1 MGLITWL
8 IDKLG
13 GQTIPLTGVDDLMG
27 EYAALMGDVYIRE
40 LAFWSAV
47 NMISNSISK
56 CEFKTFMNGKEVKD
70 REYYLWNV
78 EPNKNQNSS
87 AFIHKWISQL
97 YQNNECLIIEV
108 NGQLLIADSFQK
120 NTYALFDYTF
130 NGVTVEEFTF
140 NRTFNM
146 SEVMYFK
153 LSEKDMRRV
162 TAGLYESYNKLIVYG
177 MKSYQKSRGNRGT
190 LNISTMAQGKEN
202 FKETVEKLLNERF
215 KTFFNAENAV
225 LPLFDGYT
233 YSDIGSKTYSNEG
246 TRDIRSMMD
255 DVFDFTAKAVGIP
268 PALLRGD
275 VAGLKDAIE
284 SYLTFCV
291 DPLVDMLHEE
301 INRKRSGY
309 TGFKAGTYLK
319 IDTKSIK
326 HVDLLSVSASID
338 KLVASGAFCINDIRK
353 LVGDEPINE
362 PWAWQHFMTKNYSTV
377 AELLATLEGGG
388 GGIEKT

>member
-8 IDKLG
+8 TDKLG
-13 GQTIPLTGVDDLMG
+13 GQTIPLTGIDDLMD

-56 CEFKTFMNGKEVKD
+56 CEFKTYMNDKEVKD

-97 YQNNECLIIEV
+97 YQDNECLIIEV
-108 NGQLLIADSFQK
+108 GGQLLIADSFMVQP
-120 NTYALFDYTF
+120 YALYDYSF
-130 NGVTVEEFTF
+130 SGVTVENFTF
-140 NRTFNM
+140 SQTFKM
-146 SEVMYFK
+146 SDVMYFK

-177 MKSYQKSRGNRGT
+177 MKSYQTSRGNRGT
-190 LNISTMAQGKEN
+190 LNISGAALGKKDY
-202 FKETVEKLLNERF
+202 KETVEKLLNERF

-233 YSDIGSKTYSNEG
+233 YTDIASKTYSNEG
-246 TRDIRSMMD
+246 TRDIRAMMN
-255 DVFDFTAKAVGIP
+255 DVFDFTAKALGIP
-268 PALLRGD
+268 PVMLSGD
-275 VAGLKDAIE
+275 VAGTKDAVDD
-284 SYLTFCV
+284 YLTFCV
-291 DPLVDMLHEE
+291 DPLIDMLQKE

-309 TGFKAGTYLK
+309 LGFKSGTRIK

-326 HVDLLSVSASID
+326 HVDLLSVSVAID
-338 KLVASGAFCINDIRK
+338 KLISSGAFCINDIRK
-353 LVGDEPINE
+353 FVGEEIIDE
-362 PWAWQHFMTKNYSTV
+362 PWAWQHFITKNYSTV
-377 AELLATLEGGG
+377 EDVLNALNSGG
-388 GGIEKT
+388 TP